1 MGVHATRRTRLLF
14 VNVYRRDMRLIL
26 ATTPGTSKISLL
38 PAIDRSRSWKCCIQT
53 VAGFTSLASMIALF
67 STAQLLGIGVVGKY
81 LGRVHADGMGRPT
94 YVIRTEVGPAVPEE
108 GADLRSAVLSQ

>member
-1 MGVHATRRTRLLF
+1 
-14 VNVYRRDMRLIL
+14 
-26 ATTPGTSKISLL
+26 
-38 PAIDRSRSWKCCIQT
+38 
-53 VAGFTSLASMIALF
+53 MIALF